1 MSSADGGRAVH
12 LRGQSA
18 DAQAFAFDELDRRII
33 ACLRA
38 DGRASW
44 TEIARRC
51 GSSVATASRRGQ
63 RLLAGSTV
71 RVAVVPTTTHPGRTA
86 VLFLRMAC
94 RSGCQAGVA
103 AALSKHPDI
112 RLLSLVSG
120 PYDILAEVFVDTGRS
135 LFGQLA
141 EIEEVEGVEW
151 CETDLVLHEYKV
163 DHDWTWQLL
172 VGETA
177 ASPVLERHVCD
188 ASHMDDIDWRI
199 VDVMRE
205 DGRAGFSVVAGQVG
219 LDETTV
225 RRRFEAMLSR
235 GCVMVV
241 TLAPASALGF
251 TSEVML
257 EISVEPS
264 KLGSVS
270 EQLTSFAG
278 VRYVAATL
286 SGSSLWC
293 EMIQPSEAA
302 LFSFLTETLATLDGV
317 RGWQASMELLTV
329 RRGFVETPWWHRE
342 LEEHLGSLADSGPGN
357 SSRRRD
363 RGDGLPSRSLSAR
376 GRTVRGA
383 CGPG

>member
-1 MSSADGGRAVH
+1 MRLPGEPAEAP
-12 LRGQSA
+12 
-18 DAQAFAFDELDRRII
+18 AFEFDELDRLII

-44 TEIARRC
+44 TKIARRC
-51 GSSVATASRRGQ
+51 RTSVATASRRGQ
-63 RLLAGSTV
+63 RLLDGSTV

-94 RSGCQAGVA
+94 RSGFQANVA
-103 AALSKHPDI
+103 AALSTHPDI
-112 RLLSLVSG
+112 RLLALVSG
-120 PYDILAEVFVDTGRS
+120 PYDILAEVFTDTGRS
-135 LFGQLA
+135 LVGQLA
-141 EIEEVEGVEW
+141 EIEEIDGVEW

-163 DHDWTWQLL
+163 AHDWTWQLL
-172 VGETA
+172 VGETMA
-177 ASPVLERHVCD
+177 TPVPERHICD
-188 ASHMDDIDWRI
+188 GSHMDEVDWRI
-199 VDVMRE
+199 VDVMRA

-235 GCVMVV
+235 GCIMVV
-241 TLAPASALGF
+241 TLTPASALGF

-257 EISVEPS
+257 DISVEPS
-264 KLGSVS
+264 KLRSVS
-270 EQLTSFAG
+270 ELLTSCVG

-293 EMIQPSEAA
+293 EMIQPSQPA

-329 RRGFVETPWWHRE
+329 RRGFVETPWWRRE
-342 LEEHLGSLADSGPGN
+342 LEEHLHSQMPSGGTGLPEGRA
-357 SSRRRD
+357 SRRRGT
-363 RGDGLPSRSLSAR
+363 RQVSSNSR
-376 GRTVRGA
+376 
-383 CGPG
+383 

>member
-1 MSSADGGRAVH
+1 MSPADGGRMMH
-12 LRGQSA
+12 LRGQPA
-18 DAQAFAFDELDRRII
+18 EAPAVEFDELDRHII

-51 GSSVATASRRGQ
+51 GTSVATVSRRGQ
-63 RLLAGSTV
+63 RLLAGNTV

-86 VLFLRMAC
+86 VLFVRLAC
-94 RSGCQAGVA
+94 RSGCQADVA
-103 AALSKHPDI
+103 AALSTHPDI
-112 RLLSLVSG
+112 RLLALVSG
-120 PYDILAEVFVDTGRS
+120 PYDILAEVFADTGRS
-135 LFGQLA
+135 LVGQLA
-141 EIEEVEGVEW
+141 EIEQIDGVEW

-163 DHDWTWQLL
+163 AQDWTWQFL
-172 VGETA
+172 VGETT
-177 ASPVLERHVCD
+177 ASPVPERHVCD
-188 ASHMDDIDWRI
+188 VGHMDEIDWRI
-199 VDVMRE
+199 VDVMRAN
-205 DGRAGFSVVAGQVG
+205 GRAGFSVVAGQVG

-235 GCVMVV
+235 GCIMVV

-257 EISVEPS
+257 DVSIEPS
-264 KLGSVS
+264 KLRSVS
-270 EQLTSFAG
+270 ERLTSCVG

-293 EMIQPSEAA
+293 EMIQPSQAA

-329 RRGFVETPWWHRE
+329 RRGFVETPWWRRE
-342 LEEHLGSLADSGPGN
+342 LEEHFRSQAPPGGTGRLGGN
-357 SSRRRD
+357 TPRP
-363 RGDGLPSRSLSAR
+363 RGTRQVTESMTGGALNT
-376 GRTVRGA
+376 TV
-383 CGPG
+383 